1 MFYGLFGKKNE
12 KGSDMNK
19 NQGEAAPSKIKEP
32 KFVEI
37 QQRGT
42 FTYEKYFVQ
51 DTISAKAFLQKRKV
65 DKPNYY
71 VQVETNESDKQTGQ
85 GIWGIDREG
94 MYLTK
99 LFRWQRDLSLAKCTG
114 TITKPP
120 TSYAAN
126 IAKMNYSDNFTCHIT
141 CGSCGHEWL
150 DAVAWQN
157 DTVVKCPNCGK
168 YNKIDSR
175 CVMIE

>member
-1 MFYGLFGKKNE
+1 MLFDFFRRKNGTVSGNKAGKI
-12 KGSDMNK
+12 SPP
-19 NQGEAAPSKIKEP
+19 AIKEP

-37 QQRGT
+37 VQRGK

-51 DTISAKAFLQKRKV
+51 DTISAKAFLQKKKV

-71 VQVETNESDKQTGQ
+71 IQVETNESDNHSGQ

-94 MYLTK
+94 LYLTK
-99 LFRWQRDLSLAKCTG
+99 LFPWQRDLSLAQCTG

-126 IAKMNYSDNFTCHIT
+126 IAKLNYSDNFTCHIT
-141 CGSCGHEWL
+141 CGTCGHEWL

-157 DTVVKCPNCGK
+157 DTVVKCPNCGSH
-168 YNKIDSR
+168 NRVDSR
-175 CVMIE
+175 CVMFG